1 MVDRPKRIKKYTFVN
16 ENASVW
22 SSLLDLLKELLNSE
36 IENDLFSFSLQ
47 KLVDHIVEL
56 LDELKYEAEDILLE
70 NT

>member
-1 MVDRPKRIKKYTFVN
+1 LRLAK
-16 ENASVW
+16 
-22 SSLLDLLKELLNSE
+22 KELWHYSD

-70 NT
+70 ST

>member
-1 MVDRPKRIKKYTFVN
+1 MLKGPNTSKKEWVY
-16 ENASVW
+16 S
-22 SSLLDLLKELLNSE
+22 D
-36 IENDLFSFSLQ
+36 IENDFFSFSLQ

>member
-1 MVDRPKRIKKYTFVN
+1 LRLAK
-16 ENASVW
+16 
-22 SSLLDLLKELLNSE
+22 KELWLYSD

-70 NT
+70 ST